1 MPDQITV
8 HAALARALKD
18 QGVDT
23 LFGLMGD
30 SNLFMVDHYVR
41 QLGGR
46 YVPAVHEAGAVLMAL
61 GYATATGRIAAA
73 TVTQGPAVSNTV
85 TSLIEGVKGMT
96 PMVLLAGDTPVQ
108 DPDHPQAVA
117 QKALIEAAGAGFEQ
131 LRSPETVAVDV
142 ANAFRRARLERRPVV
157 LNMPTPFMWEQ
168 TSYDPVPF
176 EDHGQPAAPGEGDA
190 LNNAIGA
197 IAAARR
203 PLVLAGRGA
212 VHARDQLL
220 ALADRI
226 GAPVATTLKAKS
238 LFHGAPYDLDV
249 FGTLSTPAAGDV
261 IAKADCIIAFG
272 AGLNRFTT
280 VKGGFLEGKRLIQV
294 DDDIQQLGRRY
305 NPDAAIAGDPGL
317 VADTFVH
324 WLDEAE
330 IPSSQST
337 DTINPDDL
345 RAEVPVPPPGNA
357 PGTVDL
363 ARAMVRLDAALPEDR
378 VLVCDGGRFM
388 QTAWERIGVNSP
400 ENFVVSTNVGAIGMG
415 MGYAV
420 GAAVARP
427 DQKTL
432 FLCGDGGFMM
442 GGLSEFSATLR
453 ENLNM
458 VTVICNDS
466 AYGAEYIQFEDRQM
480 DPSLSEFTWPSM
492 AAMAEAMGA
501 KGIKVSSEVELD
513 HALETMMSTD
523 GPVLIELVLDP
534 ASVPRIHL

>member
-1 MPDQITV
+1 
-8 HAALARALKD
+8 
-18 QGVDT
+18 
-23 LFGLMGD
+23 
-30 SNLFMVDHYVR
+30 
-41 QLGGR
+41 
-46 YVPAVHEAGAVLMAL
+46 MAL

-131 LRSPETVAVDV
+131 LRGPETVAVDV

-176 EDHGQPAAPGEGDA
+176 EDHGQLAAPGEGDA

-238 LFHGAPYDLDV
+238 LFHGAPYDLGV

-337 DTINPDDL
+337 DTINPGDL

-388 QTAWERIGVNSP
+388 QTAWERVGVNSP

-466 AYGAEYIQFEDRQM
+466 SYGAEYIQFEDRQM
-480 DPSLSEFTWPSM
+480 DPSMSEFTWPSM

-513 HALETMMSTD
+513 HALETMISTD